1 MSQSRKITVS
11 PAETNEAASFAHR
24 FSRWWQNWRKRRA
37 AVAELNCCGDAE
49 RVAHD
54 VGLDPAGL
62 RTLAGKWPGAA
73 NLLGQRMA
81 QLKLEQ
87 SDIRL
92 SEPQVL
98 RDLQRVC
105 TVCASK
111 GRCAH
116 DLIDAPSDPAWQEY
130 CPNAP
135 TLAALIAERS
145 GRMPRS

>member
-1 MSQSRKITVS
+1 VS
-11 PAETNEAASFAHR
+11 PTELSQVSTIAHQ
-24 FSRWWQNWRKRRA
+24 FSRGWQNWCSRRA
-37 AVAELNCCGDAE
+37 AIAELNRCGSDVE

-54 VGLDPAGL
+54 IGLDPADL

-73 NLLGQRMA
+73 DLLEQRMA
-81 QLKLEQ
+81 QLKLDEN
-87 SDIRL
+87 DIRT

-116 DLIDAPSDPAWQEY
+116 DLVKAASDPAWREY

-145 GRMPRS
+145 GRKSPSG

>member
-1 MSQSRKITVS
+1 MSSAELNQVS
-11 PAETNEAASFAHR
+11 TFAHQL
-24 FSRWWQNWRKRRA
+24 SRWWQNWCGRRA
-37 AVAELNCCGDAE
+37 AIAELNRCGSNVE
-49 RVAHD
+49 RIAHD

-73 NLLGQRMA
+73 DLLEQRMA
-81 QLKLEQ
+81 QLKLDE
-87 SDIRL
+87 DDVRT

-111 GRCAH
+111 GRCTH
-116 DLIDAPSDPAWQEY
+116 DLVKAPSDPAWREY

-145 GRMPRS
+145 GRTPKSPSG